1 MLMFPKFY
9 PTVADAGQRSWS
21 WLTQNGADG
30 RIDRVLQCFMF
41 SLVNTETPLCV
52 TAAVCD
58 GLVLIAPPGVN
69 LN

>member
-30 RIDRVLQCFMF
+30 RIDRVLQCSRGYYVLGTNRL
-41 SLVNTETPLCV
+41 SLVNRLL
-52 TAAVCD
+52 A
-58 GLVLIAPPGVN
+58 
-69 LN
+69 